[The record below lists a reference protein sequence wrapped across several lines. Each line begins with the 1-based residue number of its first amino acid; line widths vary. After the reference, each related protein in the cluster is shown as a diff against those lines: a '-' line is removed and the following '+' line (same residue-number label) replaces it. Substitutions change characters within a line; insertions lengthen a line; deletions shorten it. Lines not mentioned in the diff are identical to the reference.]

1 MKKASLTDMKIS
13 CITDITGNFLG
24 RKKDQNVA
32 KGCIVNVKLQYNSC
46 QKIKCITC

>member
-24 RKKDQNVA
+24 KKKDQNEA
-32 KGCIVNVKLQYNSC
+32 NAAL
-46 QKIKCITC
+46 